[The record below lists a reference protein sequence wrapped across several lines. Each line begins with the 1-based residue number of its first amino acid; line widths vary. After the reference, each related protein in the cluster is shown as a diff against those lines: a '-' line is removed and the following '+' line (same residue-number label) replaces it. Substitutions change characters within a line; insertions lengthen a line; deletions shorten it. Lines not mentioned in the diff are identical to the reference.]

1 MRNALAWLMVVAL
14 GPLTLGAQSPSQ
26 EPSSAQ
32 AGSTAGTTTVIGC
45 LARGDAPD
53 TFVLKNVSPPPA
65 AAGAAQPSSHSHHQD
80 PTAAPSAPPTPGET
94 LRLTGAAAVLKLDA
108 HVGHTIRA
116 TGTIPR
122 ADHVVS
128 PGVVLPEP
136 QGDTTSRTR
145 ETEARAAPAT
155 RAFVLRSME
164 HVAGECK

>member
-1 MRNALAWLMVVAL
+1 MVTALV
-14 GPLTLGAQSPSQ
+14 PLTLGARSPLQ

-32 AGSTAGTTTVIGC
+32 AGSAGGTTTVIGC
-45 LARGDAPD
+45 LARGDTPE
-53 TFVLKNVSPPPA
+53 TFVLKNVSLPPA
-65 AAGAAQPSSHSHHQD
+65 SAAGAAQPSSHSHHQD
-80 PTAAPSAPPTPGET
+80 PKATPSATPTPGET

-108 HVGHTIRA
+108 HLGHTIRA

-122 ADHVVS
+122 PDPAVS

-145 ETEARAAPAT
+145 ETEARAAAAT